1 MDRRK
6 ALKTIGYGSGAITLT
21 PAVVGL
27 FHSCQTNSSNFLPE
41 YFNKNQF
48 SVVSQ
53 LMELIIPE
61 TEIPGAINLKLPEF
75 LDGYINIIF
84 SEERKKKI
92 STGLESFIEVSLF
105 DSEKSN
111 ANRLTNEDLD
121 FQLSKYLKADFK
133 KKNSWKKQESAYQK
147 ALQNKNKSTKLPKEA
162 LAYGFANQLRTL
174 SITAFRTNEYIG
186 ENILAYAPIPG
197 EQRGCVDLME
207 TTGGKIWSL

>member
-27 FHSCQTNSSNFLPE
+27 FHSCQNNSSDFFPE

-48 SVVSQ
+48 FIVSQ

-92 STGLESFIEVSLF
+92 LIGLESFIEVSLF

-111 ANRLTNEDLD
+111 PNKLTNEDLD
-121 FQLSKYLKADFK
+121 FQLSKYLRADLK
-133 KKNSWKKQESAYQK
+133 KKNSWKKQESGYQK
-147 ALQNKNKSTKLPKEA
+147 ALHNKNKSTKLPKEA
-162 LAYGFANQLRTL
+162 LAYGFANQLRSL

-186 ENILAYAPIPG
+186 ENILAYAPSPG

>member
-27 FHSCQTNSSNFLPE
+27 FHSCQNNSSNFVPE
-41 YFNKNQF
+41 YFNKKRF
-48 SVVSQ
+48 AIVSQ
-53 LMELIIPE
+53 LMELILPE

-75 LDGYINIIF
+75 LDGYIYTIY
-84 SEERKKKI
+84 SEESQKKI
-92 STGLESFIEVSLF
+92 SKGLDSFIDVALF
-105 DSEKSN
+105 DTAKSK
-111 ANRLTNEDLD
+111 ADKLTNEDLD
-121 FQLSKYLKADFK
+121 FQLAKYLKADVK
-133 KKNSWKKQESAYQK
+133 KKNSWKKEYSDYQK
-147 ALQNKNKSTKLPKEA
+147 ALKNKSNSPKLPSEA
-162 LAYGFANQLRTL
+162 LAYDFANQLRSL

-186 ENILAYAPIPG
+186 ENVLAYAPIPG